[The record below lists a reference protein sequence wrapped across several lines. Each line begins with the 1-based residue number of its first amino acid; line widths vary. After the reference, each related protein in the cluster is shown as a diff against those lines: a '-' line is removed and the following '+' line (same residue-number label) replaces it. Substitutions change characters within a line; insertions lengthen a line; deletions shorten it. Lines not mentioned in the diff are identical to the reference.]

1 MKILYGT
8 SLSTNFVQKSIDP
21 LKQASDYVSLD
32 VLNTIYKSLIQPV
45 FDYCDVV
52 WDNLARDLPLGSR
65 NYKIVLHA

>member
-1 MKILYGT
+1 ML
-8 SLSTNFVQKSIDP
+8 TNFVQKSIDP
-21 LKQASDYVSLD
+21 SVVWQARDYVPSD

-52 WDNLARDLPLGSR
+52 WDNLDQGLATRIQ

>member
-8 SLSTNFVQKSIDP
+8 SMSTNFVQKSIDA
-21 LKQASDYVSLD
+21 LKQASDYVPLD

-52 WDNLARDLPLGSR
+52 WDN
-65 NYKIVLHA
+65 